1 MKTTCTLEFTP
12 QEWEEIDSLASGL
25 IEIKADMPRTHWIA
39 IGNMAL
45 GKAQRLEEGAYGPD
59 DDGCDSER
67 WAEELRAIA
76 AIIFDTFQPG
86 DGRV

>member
-1 MKTTCTLEFTP
+1 MKTTYALEFAP
-12 QEWEEIDSLASGL
+12 QEWEEIDSLASGI
-25 IEIKADMPRTHWIA
+25 IEVNADMPRTNWMA

-45 GKAQRLEEGAYGPD
+45 GKAQRLEEGAYGLAD
-59 DDGCDSER
+59 DECDSER

-76 AIIFDTFQPG
+76 DKIFSEFQPG